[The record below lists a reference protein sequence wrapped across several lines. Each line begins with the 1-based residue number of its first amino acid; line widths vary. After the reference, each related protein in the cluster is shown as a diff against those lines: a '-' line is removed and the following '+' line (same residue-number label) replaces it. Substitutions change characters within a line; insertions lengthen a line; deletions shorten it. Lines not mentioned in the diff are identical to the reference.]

1 MALTNGSLA
10 LAIIGVITTG
20 IVAVVTIVAI
30 YKCAKIAIKMWY
42 SSSRD
47 HHTPIAN
54 GGGSSSSRGGIGGA
68 DADVVEMGNM
78 SHFIEGLQNE
88 RPVRFSARQLRAFTK
103 SYAHKVGSGGF
114 GVVYRGVFPSGAPV
128 AVKVLNSTLGKRAEE
143 QFMAEVLNSTL
154 GKRAEEQF
162 MAEVGTIGRTYH
174 INLVRLYGFCFDADV
189 KALVYEYMEK
199 GSLDR
204 YLFDS
209 SPSPAAERIGFEK
222 LHEIAVGTAKA
233 VRYLHEECAQRI
245 IHYDIKPE
253 NVLLGAGMAPKPENV
268 LLGAGMAPKVSD
280 FGLAKL
286 CDREDTHLTITGARG
301 TPGYAAPELWM
312 PLPVTHK
319 CDVYSY
325 GMLLFEMLGRRRNL
339 ELGGGGS
346 QEWYPRWVWHR
357 FEAGETEA
365 VLARA
370 TAAAAGGGREREKAE
385 RVCMVALCTGRRT
398 GRPWATSCGCWKGR
412 TTSPRRATL
421 SIVAIVFICHCA
433 EIAMKMCIANGG
445 GSSSSRGG
453 AAAADADVVEMG
465 SMSRFIEGLQNELPV
480 RFSAQQLRAFT
491 NNYAHKV
498 GSGGF
503 GVVYRGRF
511 PSGVP
516 VAVKVLNSTLGK
528 RAEEQFMAEDRP
540 SMGNVVRML
549 EGEDHIAAPRN
560 PFAHLAPYSAA
571 ASTPTT
577 TTATTDS
584 DGSSARAGR

>member
-54 GGGSSSSRGGIGGA
+54 GAGSSSSRGGIGGA
-68 DADVVEMGNM
+68 DADVVEMGSM

-128 AVKVLNSTLGKRAEE
+128 AVK
-143 QFMAEVLNSTL
+143 VLNSTL

-253 NVLLGAGMAPKPENV
+253 NVLLGAGMAPK
-268 LLGAGMAPKVSD
+268 VSD

-339 ELGGGGS
+339 ELGAGAGAHGHGS

-385 RVCMVALCTGRRT
+385 RVCMVALWCVQY
-398 GRPWATSCGCWKGR
+398 RP
-412 TTSPRRATL
+412 
-421 SIVAIVFICHCA
+421 
-433 EIAMKMCIANGG
+433 
-445 GSSSSRGG
+445 
-453 AAAADADVVEMG
+453 
-465 SMSRFIEGLQNELPV
+465 
-480 RFSAQQLRAFT
+480 
-491 NNYAHKV
+491 
-498 GSGGF
+498 
-503 GVVYRGRF
+503 
-511 PSGVP
+511 
-516 VAVKVLNSTLGK
+516 
-528 RAEEQFMAEDRP
+528 EDRP

-577 TTATTDS
+577 TTATTES
-584 DGSSARAGR
+584 DGSSARTGR

>member
-1 MALTNGSLA
+1 MAISNGSLA
-10 LAIIGVITTG
+10 LAIIGLITAG
-20 IVAVVTIVAI
+20 IVTIVAI
-30 YKCAKIAIKMWY
+30 VAIYECAKMAMKMSLREGMANHQRY
-42 SSSRD
+42 T
-47 HHTPIAN
+47 TPSFVN
-54 GGGSSSSRGGIGGA
+54 GGGSSGGGGV
-68 DADVVEMGNM
+68 DADVVEMGSM

-88 RPVRFSARQLRAFTK
+88 RPVRFSAQQLRAFTK
-103 SYAHKVGSGGF
+103 NYAHKVGSGGF
-114 GVVYRGVFPSGAPV
+114 GVVYRGRFPSGVPV
-128 AVKVLNSTLGKRAEE
+128 AVK
-143 QFMAEVLNSTL
+143 VLNSTL

-209 SPSPAAERIGFEK
+209 SPSSPAPERIAFEK

-245 IHYDIKPE
+245 IHYDI
-253 NVLLGAGMAPKPENV
+253 KPENV

-339 ELGGGGS
+339 ELGGVHGS

-365 VLARA
+365 MLARA
-370 TAAAAGGGREREKAE
+370 TAAAAGDGNGREREKAE
-385 RVCMVALCTGRRT
+385 RVCKVALWCVQY
-398 GRPWATSCGCWKGR
+398 RP
-412 TTSPRRATL
+412 
-421 SIVAIVFICHCA
+421 
-433 EIAMKMCIANGG
+433 
-445 GSSSSRGG
+445 
-453 AAAADADVVEMG
+453 
-465 SMSRFIEGLQNELPV
+465 
-480 RFSAQQLRAFT
+480 
-491 NNYAHKV
+491 
-498 GSGGF
+498 
-503 GVVYRGRF
+503 
-511 PSGVP
+511 
-516 VAVKVLNSTLGK
+516 
-528 RAEEQFMAEDRP
+528 EERP

-560 PFAHLAPYSAA
+560 PFAHLAPYSAG
-571 ASTPTT
+571 STPTT
-577 TTATTDS
+577 TTATTES
-584 DGSSARAGR
+584 DGSSARTGR